1 MTLEIAKCHD
11 CGGTEKL
18 LQAKRNGA
26 HVILCVKCYDT
37 GNANAAAREKQE
49 REICCAVLE
58 VKSVEFL
65 SRPRLYQG
73 VAMLYDRFCKAV
85 NEVNAVML
93 ELYMVC
99 PEHRI
104 FKTLEPAAR
113 ENLEKIRAERIA
125 AAAKET
131 E

>member
-1 MTLEIAKCHD
+1 M
-11 CGGTEKL
+11 
-18 LQAKRNGA
+18 
-26 HVILCVKCYDT
+26 
-37 GNANAAAREKQE
+37 
-49 REICCAVLE
+49 
-58 VKSVEFL
+58 
-65 SRPRLYQG
+65 
-73 VAMLYDRFCKAV
+73 AMLYDRFCKAV